1 MKFFVSIMFLAFS
14 VSSFAQ
20 ELYKDNKNS
29 EYLFVGSISDTSLKV
44 WNLNEKTMDW
54 KQPIELEQTGR
65 LQATSFLSKVFDAG
79 LSFHAEG
86 DEPFWGAEIK
96 EHSLTFTHPEHGKSS
111 YHLKIDVNDFIDSS
125 FSFMFR
131 CEGENIY
138 GLVRGY
144 SYFPREQQV
153 CELCICE
160 EVSFFEFFINFRGHI
175 YKGCAKI
182 EKENE

>member
-1 MKFFVSIMFLAFS
+1 MKTILIILLLCFS
-14 VSSFAQ
+14 LPFFAQ
-20 ELYKDNKNS
+20 ELYQDNKNS
-29 EYLFVGSISDTSLKV
+29 EYLFAGSISDTSIKV

-54 KQPIELEQTGR
+54 KHPEELEQTGR

-86 DEPFWGAEIK
+86 DEPFWNAEIK
-96 EHSLTFTHPEHGKSS
+96 EHLLTFTHPEAGKSS
-111 YHLKIDVNDFIDSS
+111 YKLKIDVNDFIDNS
-125 FSFMFR
+125 FSFMFG

-160 EVSFFEFFINFRGHI
+160 EVSFFEIFINFRGHI